1 MSSFADIRLVV
12 ADLDGTLLDDEK
24 QLDAGIA
31 DVIKELAKREIMFTL
46 ASGRNIHIMKPYLKE
61 LSLQLPFIA
70 NNGANMFQ
78 GDACIYEKSMESVE
92 LAFAFQQLQQQD
104 IPCIAYTND
113 VVFTTSLQDAWLQ
126 FFLNRLR
133 GKTMVKQAGN
143 DRDMLEHAIFKV
155 VMVAKNANVMEP
167 VLHTINAH
175 CESLHAV
182 RSEDDVYTITHV
194 DATKGKTL
202 VRLMELLH
210 VQPKQTM
217 VFGDNF
223 NDATMFS
230 TAGISVCMEN
240 GQSEVKEMADY
251 IAKPNTE
258 QGVSRFLKEYVLR

>member
-61 LSLQLPFIA
+61 LSLQLP
-70 NNGANMFQ
+70 
-78 GDACIYEKSMESVE
+78 
-92 LAFAFQQLQQQD
+92 
-104 IPCIAYTND
+104 CIAYTND
-113 VVFTTSLQDAWLQ
+113 VVFTTSLQDARLQ

-194 DATKGKTL
+194 DA
-202 VRLMELLH
+202 
-210 VQPKQTM
+210 
-217 VFGDNF
+217 NF

-230 TAGISVCMEN
+230 ESGICVCMEN
-240 GQSEVKEMADY
+240 GQPEVKEKADY
-251 IAKPNTE
+251 IAKANTE

>member
-1 MSSFADIRLVV
+1 
-12 ADLDGTLLDDEK
+12 
-24 QLDAGIA
+24 
-31 DVIKELAKREIMFTL
+31 
-46 ASGRNIHIMKPYLKE
+46 
-61 LSLQLPFIA
+61 
-70 NNGANMFQ
+70 
-78 GDACIYEKSMESVE
+78 
-92 LAFAFQQLQQQD
+92 
-104 IPCIAYTND
+104 
-113 VVFTTSLQDAWLQ
+113 
-126 FFLNRLR
+126 
-133 GKTMVKQAGN
+133 MVKQAGN

-251 IAKPNTE
+251 IAKANTE

>member
-24 QLDAGIA
+24 QLDAGIV

-78 GDACIYEKSMESVE
+78 GDA
-92 LAFAFQQLQQQD
+92 
-104 IPCIAYTND
+104 
-113 VVFTTSLQDAWLQ
+113 FTTSLQDARLQ

-133 GKTMVKQAGN
+133 GKTRMKQAVD
-143 DRDMLEHAIFKV
+143 DRDMLGHAIFKV
-155 VMVAKNANVMEP
+155 VMVAKDANVMEP

-251 IAKPNTE
+251 IAKANTE

>member
-1 MSSFADIRLVV
+1 MSSFADLRLIV

-24 QLDAGIA
+24 QLDAGIV
-31 DVIKELAKREIMFTL
+31 DVIKELEKRDIMFTL
-46 ASGRNIHIMKPYLKE
+46 ASG
-61 LSLQLPFIA
+61 
-70 NNGANMFQ
+70 
-78 GDACIYEKSMESVE
+78 
-92 LAFAFQQLQQQD
+92 
-104 IPCIAYTND
+104 
-113 VVFTTSLQDAWLQ
+113 LQ

-133 GKTMVKQAGN
+133 GKTRMKQAV
-143 DRDMLEHAIFKV
+143 DYRDMLGHAIFKV
-155 VMVAKNANVMEP
+155 VMVAKDANVMEP

-202 VRLMELLH
+202 VRLMELLQ

-230 TAGISVCMEN
+230 ESGICVCMEN
-240 GQSEVKEMADY
+240 GQPEVKEKADY
-251 IAKPNTE
+251 IAKANTE

>member
-1 MSSFADIRLVV
+1 MSSFADIRLIV

-24 QLDAGIA
+24 QLDAGIVE
-31 DVIKELAKREIMFTL
+31 VIKGLEKRNIMFTL
-46 ASGRNIHIMKPYLKE
+46 ASGRNVHIMKPYLKE

-78 GDACIYEKSMESVE
+78 NDICIYEKRMESRE
-92 LAFAFQQLQQQD
+92 LAFAFQQLVQQD
-104 IPCIAYTND
+104 IPFIAYTD
-113 VVFTTSLQDAWLQ
+113 EVVYTTSVKDCRLQ

-133 GKTMVKQAGN
+133 GKTMIDEADDFRG
-143 DRDMLEHAIFKV
+143 MLEHAIFKV
-155 VMVAKNANVMEP
+155 VMVAKDSNVMEP
-167 VLHTINAH
+167 VLHAINEH
-175 CESLHAV
+175 CEKLQAV

-223 NDATMFS
+223 NDAAMFS
-230 TAGISVCMEN
+230 VSGISVCMEN
-240 GQSEVKEMADY
+240 GQPEVKEKADY
-251 IAKPNTE
+251 IAKANTE
-258 QGVSRFLKEYVLR
+258 QGVSRFLKEYVLK

>member
-1 MSSFADIRLVV
+1 MNSFADIRLVV

-24 QLDAGIA
+24 QLDAGIV
-31 DVIKELAKREIMFTL
+31 DVIRELEKRNIMFTL
-46 ASGRNIHIMKPYLKE
+46 ASGRNVHIMKPYLKE

-70 NNGANMFQ
+70 NNGAHMFQ
-78 GDACIYEKSMESVE
+78 GNACIYEKRMESEE
-92 LAFAFQQLQQQD
+92 LAFAFMQLQQQD

-113 VVFTTSLQDAWLQ
+113 VVFTTSLQDARLQ
-126 FFLNRLR
+126 FFLDRLR
-133 GKTMVKQAGN
+133 GKTMMKQIV
-143 DRDMLEHAIFKV
+143 DYREMLEHAIFKV
-155 VMVAKNANVMEP
+155 VMVAKDANVMEP

-175 CESLHAV
+175 CESLRAV

-202 VRLMELLH
+202 QRLLELLH
-210 VQPKQTM
+210 VQPEQTM

-230 TAGISVCMEN
+230 IAGMSVCMEN
-240 GQSEVKEMADY
+240 GQPQVKEMADH
-251 IAKPNTE
+251 IAKANTK